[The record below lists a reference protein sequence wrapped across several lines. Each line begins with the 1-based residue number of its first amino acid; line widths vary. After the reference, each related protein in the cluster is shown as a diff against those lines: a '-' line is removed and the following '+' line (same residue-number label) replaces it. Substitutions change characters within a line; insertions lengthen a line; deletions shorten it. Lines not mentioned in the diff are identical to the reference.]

1 MEVCEMTEVELDRK
15 EFLQFLSSF
24 GETEDLKIVVSE
36 NSISAEVGFS
46 THYLKKSMAIEA
58 HSIKTEGE
66 IDISDL
72 KKLVS
77 FCKKINKSDIL
88 LRQMGSGKTLYVNGG
103 STKLQL
109 PTSNTIIS
117 HTKTPLIN
125 KLIDEAKESMWTTW
139 TPQKLEISAHG
150 DISVSELLNVAKM
163 KDIVGK
169 HGITVST
176 NADESEFAISMG
188 KKHTPRIFSTLNV
201 SNAQG
206 PMGTVES
213 NFGHWFTDCLSM
225 LEESAATFHMGES
238 LPLIIEQENTLLIII
253 QEA

>member
-1 MEVCEMTEVELDRK
+1 MTEVQLDRK
-15 EFLQFLSSF
+15 DFLQFLSSF
-24 GETEDLKIVVSE
+24 GETEDLKIVASE
-36 NSISAEVGFS
+36 DSISAEVGFS
-46 THYLKKSMAIEA
+46 THYLKKSMAVEA
-58 HSIKTEGE
+58 NSIKTEGE

-77 FCKKINKSDIL
+77 FCKKISKDNIL
-88 LRQMGSGKTLYVNGG
+88 IRQMGSGKTLYVNGG

-125 KLIDEAKESMWTTW
+125 KLIDEAKDTMWSTW
-139 TPQKLEISAHG
+139 TPQKLEISTHG
-150 DISVSELLNVAKM
+150 DISASELLDIAKM

-169 HGITVST
+169 HGITVSV
-176 NADESEFAISMG
+176 NADESEFAVAMG
-188 KKHTPRIFSTLNV
+188 KKHTPRIFSTLSV
-201 SNAQG
+201 SNSQG

-213 NFGHWFTDCLSM
+213 DFGHWFTDCLGM